1 MLSIKVIQVQA
12 TWSCQIY
19 LEISIPCVWKRDNF
33 RLWRRSIKAIWI
45 RSRFSRRH
53 YWQWHHFCCHSKKVR
68 NFSFYRKKPC
78 CKRSNKQTDKISN
91 QEVELTKALTQG
103 LSHSPVPKDDN
114 TLYGDLLT
122 LKLWKFLG
130 V

>member
-1 MLSIKVIQVQA
+1 MLFVKVFQVQA

-19 LEISIPCVWKRDNF
+19 LEISILCVWKRGNF
-33 RLWRRSIKAIWI
+33 KLWRRSIKAIWI
-45 RSRFSRRH
+45 WSRFSRRH
-53 YWQWHHFCCHSKKVR
+53 YWQWHHFCCHSRKVR
-68 NFSFYRKKPC
+68 NFSFYRKKR
-78 CKRSNKQTDKISN
+78 CKRSNKQTDKTSN

-122 LKLWKFLG
+122 LKLRKFLG